1 MGIGSF
7 PYNLLLVLHVVGV
20 VVGFGAV
27 SLNGLYVSRTRQLTV
42 EQRLAVGE
50 VNGFAS
56 TKVAEIFVYVAA
68 FMGFGLSGMSDKVYP
83 VKAPWVMGS
92 LLLWVVWV
100 GLWHSVVR
108 PGTRRMLAA
117 ERELSAQ
124 SGAVDPEDQRVALIE
139 ATGRKL
145 MPVYTVLNLLVV
157 GAVVLMVFKPGQ

>member
-1 MGIGSF
+1 MGVDSF
-7 PYNLLLVLHVVGV
+7 PYNLLLVLHIVCV

-27 SLNGLYVSRTRQLTV
+27 SLNGLYVARTRHLTI

-68 FMGFGLSGMSDKVYP
+68 FLGFGVSGMSQKVYP

-92 LLLWVVWV
+92 LVLWIVWV
-100 GLWHSVVR
+100 GLWHSIVR
-108 PGTRRMLAA
+108 PGLRRMLEA

-124 SGAVDPEDQRVALIE
+124 AGAVDPGDQRVALIE
-139 ATGRKL
+139 ATGRRL

-157 GAVVLMVFKPGQ
+157 GAVVLMVFKPGN

>member
-7 PYNLLLVLHVVGV
+7 PYNLLLVLHVVCV

-50 VNGFAS
+50 TNLFAS
-56 TKVAEIFVYVAA
+56 TKVAEWFVYLVP
-68 FMGFGLSGMSDKVYP
+68 FWGFGLSGMAKESYP
-83 VKAPWVMGS
+83 VHKPWVGGA

-100 GLWHSVVR
+100 GLWHGVVR
-108 PGTRRMLAA
+108 KGTRQMLAA
-117 ERELSAQ
+117 ERELA
-124 SGAVDPEDQRVALIE
+124 AEPTVAPDDARVALIE
-139 ATGRKL
+139 ATGRRL

-157 GAVVLMVFKPGQ
+157 ASIVLMVFKPWN